1 MIHKTMIA
9 SAKAVDEAEGI
20 VEAYTNTMGVVD
32 ADGDIVE
39 PTAFD
44 SSIAGNLPIP
54 VLSGHDQGKLVGK
67 VVFAQPRL
75 IEGDEYRLFTR
86 MQMNMDTQA
95 GREAFSNVAGDY
107 VREWSVGFNIPKDS
121 DVEQEG
127 SDVST
132 VVRRIGN
139 LDWVEVSSVIRGSSP
154 STSTVA
160 AKASPAT
167 TDDKGAIPSH
177 LTAWAEDAWDGQLM
191 RGRIKGGAAV
201 LRAAHA
207 WVDPEGDPEL
217 KASYKYLHH
226 HIGRNGRGG
235 AANVRAITTAL
246 ANLNARKTS
255 IPETDRR
262 GVYNHLARHLREAG
276 RRPSELRSAE
286 PPDHSKPFPNFHACR
301 MREPDEFDK
310 FRTADETI
318 DDKPVEVLYGREIET
333 GDWDIAS
340 YHLPVDEWTEDEAR
354 AFCEEHDGIKFE
366 PATGEDDDEAGD
378 EDAPADDDA
387 TDDAASDTAPQ
398 VALDTAERT
407 LRLQRTKLALHGIH
421 NEEF

>member
-1 MIHKTMIA
+1 MIHKTMTG
-9 SAKAVDEAEGI
+9 SAKAIDEAEGI

-39 PTAFD
+39 PTAFNA
-44 SSIAGNLPIP
+44 SIADNLPIP

-67 VVFAQPRL
+67 VIFAQPRH
-75 IEGDEYRLFTR
+75 IADDEYRLFTR
-86 MQMNMDTQA
+86 MQMNMDTEA
-95 GREAFSNVAGDY
+95 GRNAFSNVAGDF
-107 VREWSVGFNIPKDS
+107 VREWSIGFNIPRES

-132 VVRRIGN
+132 VIRRIAN

-160 AKASPAT
+160 AKSSPVT
-167 TDDKGAIPSH
+167 EEKGAIPSH
-177 LTAWAEDAWDGQLM
+177 LTAWVEEAWDGGLM
-191 RGRIKGGAAV
+191 RGRIKGGAAT

-207 WVDPEGDPEL
+207 WVDPDGDPEL
-217 KASYKYLHH
+217 KSSYKYLHH

-246 ANLNARKTS
+246 ANLNARRTS
-255 IPETDRR
+255 IPENDRR

-276 RRPSELRSAE
+276 RKPSELRSAGL
-286 PPDHSKPFPNFHACR
+286 PDNSKPFPDFHACR
-301 MREPDEFDK
+301 IREPDEFDK

-318 DDKPVEVLYGREIET
+318 DDKPVVVLYGREVET
-333 GDWDIAS
+333 EDWDIAS
-340 YHLPVDEWTEDEAR
+340 YHLPVDDWTEDEAR

-366 PATGEDDDEAGD
+366 PATGEDEDVPDD
-378 EDAPADDDA
+378 EDAPDDDDA
-387 TDDAASDTAPQ
+387 TDDAASGTAPRA
-398 VALDTAERT
+398 ALDTALRT
-407 LRLQRTKLALHGIH
+407 LRLQRAKLAMHGIRK
-421 NEEF
+421 

>member
-20 VEAYTNTMGVVD
+20 VEAYTNSMGVID

-67 VVFAQPRL
+67 VVFAQPRH

-95 GREAFSNVAGDY
+95 GREAFSNVAGDF
-107 VREWSVGFNIPKDS
+107 VREWSVGFNIPKD
-121 DVEQEG
+121 DDITHEG
-127 SDVST
+127 EDVST
-132 VVRRIGN
+132 VIRRIGN

-160 AKASPAT
+160 AKTAPT
-167 TDDKGAIPSH
+167 TTEEKGAIPSH

-191 RGRIKGGAAV
+191 RGRIKGGAAI
-201 LRAAHA
+201 LRASHA

-226 HIGRNGRGG
+226 HVGRNGKGG
-235 AANVRAITTAL
+235 AANVRAVTTAL
-246 ANLNARKTS
+246 SNLNARKTS

-262 GVYNHLARHLREAG
+262 GVYNHLARHLRDAG
-276 RRPSELRSAE
+276 RKPSELRSAE
-286 PPDHSKPFPNFHACR
+286 LPDHSKPYPNFHACR
-301 MREPDEFDK
+301 MREPDEFDR
-310 FRTADETI
+310 FRTAAETI
-318 DDKPVEVLYGREIET
+318 DDKPVEVLYGRETET
-333 GDWDIAS
+333 GDWAIAS
-340 YHLPVDEWTEDEAR
+340 YRLPLDDWTEAEAR
-354 AFCEEHDGIKFE
+354 AFCTDHDGIKFE
-366 PATGEDDDEAGD
+366 PATGEDDS
-378 EDAPADDDA
+378 DA
-387 TDDAASDTAPQ
+387 TDEAASDTAPE
-398 VALDTAERT
+398 VATDTAERS
-407 LRLQRTKLALHGIH
+407 LRLQRAKLALHGIH
-421 NEEF
+421 QAKEL

>member
-1 MIHKTMIA
+1 MIHKTMTG
-9 SAKAVDEAEGI
+9 SAKAIDEAEGI

-39 PTAFD
+39 PTAFNA
-44 SSIAGNLPIP
+44 SIADNLPIP

-67 VVFAQPRL
+67 VIFAQPRH
-75 IEGDEYRLFTR
+75 IADDEYRLFTR
-86 MQMNMDTQA
+86 MQMNMDTEA
-95 GREAFSNVAGDY
+95 GRDAFSNVAGDF
-107 VREWSVGFNIPKDS
+107 VREWSIGFNIPRES

-132 VVRRIGN
+132 VIRRIAN

-160 AKASPAT
+160 AKSSPVT
-167 TDDKGAIPSH
+167 EEKGAIPSH
-177 LTAWAEDAWDGQLM
+177 LTAWVEEAWDGGLM
-191 RGRIKGGAAV
+191 RGRIKGGAAT

-207 WVDPEGDPEL
+207 WVDTDGDPEL
-217 KASYKYLHH
+217 KSSYKYLHH

-246 ANLNARKTS
+246 ANLNARRTS
-255 IPETDRR
+255 IPENDRR

-276 RRPSELRSAE
+276 RKPSELRSAGL
-286 PPDHSKPFPNFHACR
+286 PDNSKPFPDFHACR
-301 MREPDEFDK
+301 IREPDEFDK

-318 DDKPVEVLYGREIET
+318 DDKPVVVLYGREVET
-333 GDWDIAS
+333 EDWDIAS
-340 YHLPVDEWTEDEAR
+340 YHLPVDDWTEDEAR

-366 PATGEDDDEAGD
+366 PATGEDEDVPDD
-378 EDAPADDDA
+378 EDAPDDDDA
-387 TDDAASDTAPQ
+387 TDDAASGTAPRA
-398 VALDTAERT
+398 ALDTALRT
-407 LRLQRTKLALHGIH
+407 LRLQRAKLAMHGIRK
-421 NEEF
+421 